1 MRENCTYGSEGGEG
15 REPLSDPYPMMRLPQ
30 VKPGVIMA

>member
-15 REPLSDPYPMMRLPQ
+15 ESPSLPLSESLPSESQ
-30 VKPGVIMA
+30 